1 MLKRS
6 PGLKV
11 HRVPSSTIELPQ
23 GSLAT
28 GGFVSGCSCL
38 ATKTKPE
45 GVVEIRVYRHKE
57 CLTGICKYSDYLT
70 QAILA
75 HVAIL
80 VQTIT
85 YEFLMWTGRCCLISI
100 LLFSVAVVGW
110 ELSPFPSTYVSY
122 NQRPQ
127 ESVCAFLVCHHSVSL
142 GFLFRFSLGGPTTDH
157 PCSLPASPDA
167 SGASD
172 VIRYRPS
179 QVTQDYRRTRN
190 HHLCLAQ
197 TISGLEGL
205 SVA

>member
-1 MLKRS
+1 M
-6 PGLKV
+6 
-11 HRVPSSTIELPQ
+11 
-23 GSLAT
+23 
-28 GGFVSGCSCL
+28 
-38 ATKTKPE
+38 
-45 GVVEIRVYRHKE
+45 
-57 CLTGICKYSDYLT
+57 
-70 QAILA
+70 
-75 HVAIL
+75 L

-85 YEFLMWTGRCCLISI
+85 YEFLMWTGRCCLLSI

-127 ESVCAFLVCHHSVSL
+127 ESVCASLVCHYSVSL

-157 PCSLPASPDA
+157 PCSLPASPHA

-172 VIRYRPS
+172 VIWYRPS

-197 TISGLEGL
+197 IWARRSLGCLAPPWRSLDYL
-205 SVA
+205 SVWFRGPLTPSRMVMLLRHWAFWPPWQTGRTL